1 MQEMPRR
8 RLVSRFGNILTA
20 GALITVSG
28 FGFGVGFKLTGAS
41 ESAGNDDIARLLGLR
56 KPGAYQ
62 QSGCDLV
69 ATRRP

>member
-28 FGFGVGFKLTGAS
+28 FGIEVGFKLTGAS
-41 ESAGNDDIARLLGLR
+41 ESAGNDNIARRLDD
-56 KPGAYQ
+56 
-62 QSGCDLV
+62 DLEGQAHANSQI
-69 ATRRP
+69 ATW